1 MWEIILNSIIKSK
14 IKCEIYIKTRTMEKE
29 NMLKE
34 KYKVNLWINKD
45 ADIVILAIKPNQ
57 FKEINL
63 NIFNKNTIIISIM
76 AGISIKKIKE
86 KSLSDKIIRTMP
98 NTPSL
103 VWKWIIWYTAT
114 NNILKNEIQLF
125 KKLFSKTWK
134 TIALN
139 NEDEINKITAL
150 SWSWPAYYYYFT
162 EAIINIAKEMGLSK
176 DISKIIWYNT
186 FFWAWAL
193 LEKSNLDIET
203 LRKNITSPWWT
214 TQKAIEIFESNNFKN
229 SIEKAI
235 KWAYKKAKELNNN

>member
-14 IKCEIYIKTRTMEKE
+14 TKCKIYIKTRTAEKE
-29 NMLKE
+29 NLLKE
-34 KYKVNLWINKD
+34 KYKVNIWLNKE
-45 ADIVILAIKPNQ
+45 ADLIILAIKPSQ

-63 NIFNKNTIIISIM
+63 NNFRENTIIISVM

-103 VWKWIIWYTAT
+103 IWKWIIWYTKT
-114 NNILKNEIQLF
+114 NNISKNEIQLF

-134 TIALN
+134 IIELN
-139 NEDEINKITAL
+139 DEDEINKITAL

-162 EAIINIAKEMGLSK
+162 EAIINIAKEMWFSEN
-176 DISKIIWYNT
+176 ISKIILYNT
-186 FFWAWAL
+186 FFWASTL

-214 TQKAIEIFESNNFKN
+214 TQKAIEIFETSKFKN
-229 SIEKAI
+229 SIKKAI